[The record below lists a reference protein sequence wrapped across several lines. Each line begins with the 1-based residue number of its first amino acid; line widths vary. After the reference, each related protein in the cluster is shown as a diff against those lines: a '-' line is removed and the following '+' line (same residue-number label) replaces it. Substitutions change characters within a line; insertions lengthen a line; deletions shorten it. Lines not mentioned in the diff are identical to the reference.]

1 MLEGMLGD
9 VQEKEA
15 QLTERVSKEEAELRE
30 LQLSLQQQKSE
41 KAAREQA
48 HQEVRAA

>member
-1 MLEGMLGD
+1 MLEGTLAD
-9 VQEKEA
+9 VQEKGA

-30 LQLSLQQQKSE
+30 LRLSLQQQESE

-48 HQEVRAA
+48 HQEVCAA